1 MCIRDRAHI
10 DRYIWWDETLKKVT
24 VTTKDKVIRMETEA
38 LNAYINEEPIEL
50 KFPANEIEEMCIRD
64 RC

>member
-1 MCIRDRAHI
+1 MGRFCCPFDTVKAHI

-38 LNAYINEEPIEL
+38 LNALY
-50 KFPANEIEEMCIRD
+50 
-64 RC
+64 